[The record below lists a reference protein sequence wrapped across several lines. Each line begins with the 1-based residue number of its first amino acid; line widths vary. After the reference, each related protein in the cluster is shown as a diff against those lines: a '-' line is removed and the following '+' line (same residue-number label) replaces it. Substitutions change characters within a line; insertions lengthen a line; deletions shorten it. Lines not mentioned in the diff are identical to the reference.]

1 MIELYPPVRIDVMRK
16 ALTAFG
22 HASHLPYK
30 PVTITIIQRGE

>member
-22 HASHLPYK
+22 NALNRYPPDTKSDS
-30 PVTITIIQRGE
+30 EN